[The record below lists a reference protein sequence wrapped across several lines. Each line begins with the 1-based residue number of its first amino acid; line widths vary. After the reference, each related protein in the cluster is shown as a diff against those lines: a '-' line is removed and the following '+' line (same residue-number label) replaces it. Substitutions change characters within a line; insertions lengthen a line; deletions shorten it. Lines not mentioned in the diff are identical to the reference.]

1 MGLRSIKEETKWE
14 IMGQVQ
20 LGTLSNRQIAK
31 NFAVSEKCVRIVRKN
46 YSKTLEVKDSERS
59 GRPKKLS
66 ERDVSMLV
74 RELRRDPFLSF
85 QDLANQF
92 SSGQGRVRVSK
103 DTVRRAVGKRGM
115 YSYVAP
121 RKPLLSIKQ
130 KLNRIRWFIYSSCFF

>member
-31 NFAVSEKCVRIVRKN
+31 NFAVSEKCVRSVRKN
-46 YSKTLEVKDSERS
+46 YSKTLEVNDSERS
-59 GRPKKLS
+59 ARPKKLS

-85 QDLANQF
+85 IEVELE
-92 SSGQGRVRVSK
+92 
-103 DTVRRAVGKRGM
+103 
-115 YSYVAP
+115 
-121 RKPLLSIKQ
+121 
-130 KLNRIRWFIYSSCFF
+130 